1 MVIVIKNSLAQSNPT
16 KFKYLLVIAIV
27 AYQWL
32 IIICCCCF
40 NQWLKNICCCVVN
53 QRVDK
58 CLLLLL
64 LISQWLDSHVLMFW
78 LTGQDC
84 GVEIEKTRQL
94 QEHHSIN
101 FYKHHQIS
109 GKQGEHTQL
118 WRTKC
123 LIRFKIVWNSLWRG
137 QTHDLSAVWL
147 SRLGNQFL

>member
-1 MVIVIKNSLAQSNPT
+1 
-16 KFKYLLVIAIV
+16 LLVVAIV
-27 AYQWL
+27 VYQWL
-32 IIICCCCF
+32 VKIVVVVII
-40 NQWLKNICCCVVN
+40 KNWKKFVVVVVN

-64 LISQWLDSHVLMFW
+64 LISQWLDKHVLMFW

-109 GKQGEHTQL
+109 GKQL
-118 WRTKC
+118 WRPKC

-147 SRLGNQFL
+147 SRLGNQFLWIKI